1 MAVAVAFLRHVPW
14 YLAGI
19 DASLQGPGR
28 RTSFGVRPYRWRAR
42 AALLLLSLRG
52 AYRYDRGFGVARAAR
67 RQLGLLRVTPSAL
80 PLLRV
85 CETRAA
91 PWQLELVAFRPVPCG
106 AASTWVQPPPALW
119 GFCLRARTALSL
131 LRICEFLVRP
141 QLPLTQRYDNERIA
155 NCSFGSHG
163 DSSPHEARHAA
174 PSALGEPLAAHHP
187 PSLTQR
193 FRCFGFARRVLLNG
207 NSGWRYFEWYPDE
220 QLARIAAAPSTLW
233 LPPARSCGTTA
244 ASDLRGACRPTA
256 IGAGDIL
263 TGTLRGGWHV
273 GAAAASTLRLSS
285 ACSHGT
291 IVAGFA
297 RRVPLDGSPGW

>member
-1 MAVAVAFLRHVPW
+1 MSGACRTTAIRPGDIPQRSRCFGFARRVLLHGNWGWWHFDRYPAGR
-14 YLAGI
+14 LA
-19 DASLQGPGR
+19 PGCSR
-28 RTSFGVRPYRWRAR
+28 RQHFGVIVC
-42 AALLLLSLRG
+42 AL
-52 AYRYDRGFGVARAAR
+52 A
-67 RQLGLLRVTPSAL
+67 
-80 PLLRV
+80 
-85 CETRAA
+85 
-91 PWQLELVAFRPVPCG
+91 
-106 AASTWVQPPPALW
+106 
-119 GFCLRARTALSL
+119 
-131 LRICEFLVRP
+131 
-141 QLPLTQRYDNERIA
+141 
-155 NCSFGSHG
+155 
-163 DSSPHEARHAA
+163 
-174 PSALGEPLAAHHP
+174 
-187 PSLTQR
+187 QR
-193 FRCFGFARRVLLNG
+193 FRCFEFARRVLLNG